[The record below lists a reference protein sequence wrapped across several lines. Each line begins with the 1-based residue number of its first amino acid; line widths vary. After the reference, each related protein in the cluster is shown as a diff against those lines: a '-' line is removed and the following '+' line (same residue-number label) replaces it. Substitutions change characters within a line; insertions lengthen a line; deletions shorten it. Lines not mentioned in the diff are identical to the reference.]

1 MTRFPLHS
9 FYSMGFHNRID
20 QTVPRMVAEFSSTLG
35 MIFPL
40 VFFQVQIKL
49 KVFFTEINFTE
60 NKWLIC
66 KSYNLLKSNISNHLH
81 HLGKGLDNYYGIYDI
96 IILLRDF
103 NSEFPDPRLNGFCD
117 IYNLKNLLK
126 KPTYY
131 RNPDIIFPVFLHRHS
146 RFLQTDGQSL
156 KNLL

>member
-81 HLGKGLDNYYGIYDI
+81 LKPLASFGQRSRQLLWNLWYYYSFKRLQFRIPRSPFEWFLWY
-96 IILLRDF
+96 LQF
-103 NSEFPDPRLNGFCD
+103 KKPSE
-117 IYNLKNLLK
+117 KANLL
-126 KPTYY
+126 
-131 RNPDIIFPVFLHRHS
+131 
-146 RFLQTDGQSL
+146 
-156 KNLL
+156 